1 MTMVDPV
8 HSYALSELQ
17 KDVENELQDVPEA
30 ERDAL
35 RTKFAIF
42 VVHNKL
48 KPKHADLPP
57 DVPWVTL
64 LDPHYNRSHEFC
76 LDIMLV
82 RKWMIYGEAFCQ
94 M

>member
-1 MTMVDPV
+1 LSAHHNVDLI

-17 KDVENELQDVPEA
+17 KDVEDELQDVPAA

-48 KPKHADLPP
+48 KPKHAELPP
-57 DVPWVTL
+57 DIP
-64 LDPHYNRSHEFC
+64 
-76 LDIMLV
+76 
-82 RKWMIYGEAFCQ
+82 
-94 M
+94 